1 MWDLGLTYKMP
12 NQRDIS
18 VRVDGIDPSVA
29 IENPANALE
38 LSSRLEE
45 SSAEGHGVIPIG
57 GGTRLTVGGAPSKYD
72 IALNIG
78 KLNSIVSHNPA
89 DLTCTVEAGITL
101 ENLRSV
107 LSEHGQFLAIDS
119 PFPDQATVGGV
130 IASNA
135 PGFLK
140 WQLAHPRDSVIGME
154 VALPN
159 GTLIKSGGQVV
170 KNVSGYDMAR
180 LHIGA
185 FGNLGVI
192 TKVSFKLNPKPVREA
207 TLDIEFDEISLAYD
221 FAQEVYKSYVMPLSL
236 ICSHDFEKSSSG
248 CKSLVRIGG
257 RERALKRQI
266 DLIREIGRRNYST
279 SIEIIDQPESDR
291 LWIDVLNQ
299 TVKDVDSG
307 EYIKINTRSSCTPSE
322 VEHAVRIIGSSLENT
337 GSLLSINSEPGFGAI
352 FCTIRFPRT
361 QLRDESI
368 RVIRKLRE
376 SLHEIESWLIVEDL
390 PVEWKS
396 ALDVWDRE
404 QISSIKLMESL
415 KATYDPDFVLS
426 PGRFVTFQ

>member
-1 MWDLGLTYKMP
+1 M
-12 NQRDIS
+12 
-18 VRVDGIDPSVA
+18 
-29 IENPANALE
+29 
-38 LSSRLEE
+38 
-45 SSAEGHGVIPIG
+45 
-57 GGTRLTVGGAPSKYD
+57 
-72 IALNIG
+72 
-78 KLNSIVSHNPA
+78 
-89 DLTCTVEAGITL
+89 
-101 ENLRSV
+101 

-192 TKVSFKLNPKPVREA
+192 TKVSFKLTPKPVREA

-266 DLIREIGRRNYST
+266 DLIREIGRRNHST

-299 TVKDVDSG
+299 TVKSVDSG

-322 VEHAVRIIGSSLENT
+322 VEHAVRIIESSLENT
-337 GSLLSINSEPGFGAI
+337 GCLLSINSEPGFGAI

-368 RVIRKLRE
+368 RLIRKLRE